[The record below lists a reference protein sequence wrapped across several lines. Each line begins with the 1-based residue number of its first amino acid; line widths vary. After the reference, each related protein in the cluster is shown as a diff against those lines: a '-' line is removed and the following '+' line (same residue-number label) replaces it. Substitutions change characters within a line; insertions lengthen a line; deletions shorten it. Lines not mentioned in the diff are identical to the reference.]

1 MNLNM
6 EELSGESLYGV
17 YENQS
22 NTILEELRKSE
33 AMIVHKRSQ
42 LIEMCHELKVLSQ
55 KSCEG
60 CFGR

>member
-33 AMIVHKRSQ
+33 AMMVHKRSQ
-42 LIEMCHELKVLSQ
+42 LIEMCQELMVLSQ
-55 KSCEG
+55 KSYEG